1 MRRHQLT
8 DPVTTSYIGAMYAMF
23 ELEKCYNMQIAKTPD
38 DQPSGFCITADFKN
52 EMYPYMEEWYKAY
65 TRMQSD
71 MEIASSEKERKEIL
85 DSYHNWQWTYPKS
98 IVDSSEKDI
107 QKARLKKKIE
117 ELQEAYDKLDK
128 D

>member
-1 MRRHQLT
+1 
-8 DPVTTSYIGAMYAMF
+8 
-23 ELEKCYNMQIAKTPD
+23 
-38 DQPSGFCITADFKN
+38 
-52 EMYPYMEEWYKAY
+52 
-65 TRMQSD
+65 

-117 ELQEAYDKLDK
+117 ELQEAYDKLDQ